1 MNKKVPIIAAFICLL
16 DQISK
21 ILVSNYLV
29 NNVTIIKNF
38 FYLTLVYNKGAAW
51 GILENHTYIITIIM
65 ILALIFLVRI
75 ISNFKNNLRNNIA
88 FGLVIGGL
96 LGNLI
101 DRIFRGYVID
111 FLDFYIF
118 KYDYPVFNISDIA
131 IVIGMFLLVFAII
144 KGEDTHEDN
153 SKRKSR

>member
-1 MNKKVPIIAAFICLL
+1 MNKKVPFIAAFICLI

-21 ILVSNYLV
+21 ILVSNYLI
-29 NNVTIIKNF
+29 NNITVIKNF
-38 FYLTLVYNKGAAW
+38 FYLTLVHNKGAAW
-51 GILENHTYIITIIM
+51 GILENHTYIITIVMVI
-65 ILALIFLVRI
+65 ALIFLIRI
-75 ISNFKNNLRNNIA
+75 ISNFKDNIRNIIA

-131 IVIGMFLLVFAII
+131 IVIGMFLLVLAII
-144 KGEDTHEDN
+144 KGEDTHDIK
-153 SKRKSR
+153 SKR